1 MKKSNNSNSQ
11 KYTWHIQKV
20 IAGEV
25 IFVKPL
31 KNAITASK
39 VCKIHK
45 KDRGTQSSSS
55 IQGQK
60 CFCVGPWRSN
70 KNQILIFEACIML
83 SISWIIIMFHYNNYS
98 CVWNWIFGKTL
109 EDFL

>member
-70 KNQILIFEACIML
+70 KQSNFN
-83 SISWIIIMFHYNNYS
+83 F
-98 CVWNWIFGKTL
+98 
-109 EDFL
+109 